1 MEYKKSKKKFSLY
14 DQKRIA
20 LAVQER
26 KRKYEEDKKNPEINK
41 ATWNE
46 KRKKWVHPFTQTGY
60 IQPTVRKV
68 FIDLKDETLTTLKV
82 QGNLCLAV

>member
-26 KRKYEEDKKNPEINK
+26 KRKYEEDKKNPEI
-41 ATWNE
+41 ASSS
-46 KRKKWVHPFTQTGY
+46 
-60 IQPTVRKV
+60 KV
-68 FIDLKDETLTTLKV
+68 SQKDEEEHHEE
-82 QGNLCLAV
+82 NCSDMFDWLCLTMFLG

>member
-26 KRKYEEDKKNPEINK
+26 KRKYAEDKKNPEIK
-41 ATWNE
+41 QYE
-46 KRKKWVHPFTQTGY
+46 MKKERSGY
-60 IQPTVRKV
+60 IPSHKSGIFNEQ
-68 FIDLKDETLTTLKV
+68 
-82 QGNLCLAV
+82 